1 MSKQIAILHYA
12 SPPTVGGVEATIA
25 HHARGLTKLGYHVRV
40 ISGDGAVFD
49 NRIESKI
56 YPSFASRHEDVLT
69 VKKEL
74 DKGIVSE
81 AFHELVAKQAAY
93 LQEALQDCELCIVH
107 NIHSLNKNLSLTA
120 ALASL
125 EQIPLIAWVHDM
137 AWTNPQYQDE
147 LHDGYPWNLL
157 RQKWENSRYVTV
169 SEARQVEFAQLMGI
183 QEEEIAVVTAGVDI
197 AAFMQWTESMQMID
211 EKLQLLSADLLL
223 LLPARLT
230 RRKNIEFALCVL
242 DELRKQTSNDCRL
255 IVSGPPGPHN
265 PTNKDYLG
273 ELLALRQS
281 LDLQNAAHFLYELEE
296 PTFIPDDTTMA
307 NLYQTADALFFPS
320 LDEGLGIPILEAGL
334 VGLPIFCSDLPPFR
348 QTGQDNLNFFDPR
361 HDSPAELARM
371 IGTYFSDNPR
381 EVLKRRVR
389 HNYRWELIV
398 RNQIIPLVEAL

>member
-1 MSKQIAILHYA
+1 MSRQIAILHYA

-25 HHARGLTKLGYHVRV
+25 HHARGLTALGYRVRV

-56 YPSFASRHEDVLT
+56 YPSFASRHEDVLA

-81 AFHELVAKQAAY
+81 AFHELVAKQTAY
-93 LQEALQDCELCIVH
+93 LREALQDCELCIVH
-107 NIHSLNKNLSLTA
+107 NVHSLNKNLSLTA

-137 AWTNPQYQDE
+137 AWTNPQYQHE
-147 LHDGYPWNLL
+147 LYEGYPWNLL
-157 RQKWENSRYVTV
+157 RQKWANSRYVTV
-169 SEARQVEFAQLMGI
+169 SEARQAEFAQLMSI
-183 QEEEIAVVTAGVDI
+183 QEEIAVVTAGVDI
-197 AAFMQWTESMQMID
+197 AAFMQWTESMQMIE

-230 RRKNIEFALCVL
+230 RRKNIEFALYVL

-255 IVSGPPGPHN
+255 IVTGPPGPHN
-265 PTNKDYLG
+265 PSNKDYLG

-281 LDLQNAAHFLYELEE
+281 LDLQKSAHFLYELQE

-307 NLYQTADALFFPS
+307 NLYQIADALFFPS
-320 LDEGLGIPILEAGL
+320 LDEGLGIPILEAGF

-348 QTGQDNLNFFDPR
+348 QTGQEFLTFFDPR
-361 HDSPAELARM
+361 HDLPAEIARM
-371 IGTYFSDNPR
+371 ISAYFSDNPR
-381 EVLKRRVR
+381 ERLKQRVR
-389 HNYRWELIV
+389 HNYRWDVIV

>member
-25 HHARGLTKLGYHVRV
+25 HHARGLIKLGYRVRV

-93 LQEALQDCELCIVH
+93 LREALQDCELCIVH

-137 AWTNPQYQDE
+137 AWSNPQYQHE
-147 LHDGYPWNLL
+147 LYEGYPWNLL
-157 RQKWENSRYVTV
+157 RQKWANSRYVTV
-169 SEARQVEFAQLMGI
+169 SEARQAEFAQLMGI
-183 QEEEIAVVTAGVDI
+183 QEDEIAVVTAGVDI
-197 AAFMQWTESMQMID
+197 AAFMQWTESMQMIE

-242 DELRKQTSNDCRL
+242 DEVRRENHLDCRL
-255 IVSGPPGPHN
+255 IVTGPPGPHN

-281 LDLQNAAHFLYELEE
+281 LDLQNAAHFLYELED

-320 LDEGLGIPILEAGL
+320 LDEGLGIPILEAGF

-361 HDSPAELARM
+361 HDSPAEIARM
-371 IGTYFSDNPR
+371 INAYFSDNPR
-381 EVLKRRVR
+381 ERLKRRVR